1 MHKCISGAL
10 FAAFSIHPSMKKFV
24 LYLLVILTTLSTTQA
39 ATYTSAAVSVTH
51 TAANAKATV
60 FTPVAGFKFR
70 KQSGILQAFAKLKK
84 HFAPDTK
91 AGYRTQG
98 GWSIA
103 SFICGVVG
111 LFVAS
116 IPLGIA
122 AIILGAV
129 AISKHSQYQGLAI
142 AGLTLGIVEALVVLI
157 YLAAH

>member
-1 MHKCISGAL
+1 
-10 FAAFSIHPSMKKFV
+10 MKKFV
-24 LYLLVILTTLSTTQA
+24 LYLLVILTTLSTTQG
-39 ATYTSAAVSVTH
+39 ATYKAASAVSVTH
-51 TAANAKATV
+51 TAVTTSTNASA

-70 KQSGILQAFAKLKK
+70 KQSAVLHAFAKLKK
-84 HFAPDTK
+84 YFGPDTK
-91 AGYRTQG
+91 GGYRTQG

-122 AIILGAV
+122 AIILGVV

-142 AGLTLGIVEALVVLI
+142 AGLTLGILEALIVLV